1 MQVTSSFF
9 SVFRNLQLKNLQL
22 VDEQKKG
29 VSKHPLLNLLNGN
42 YSWPSNSAPA
52 LNLTTFLAGIWIV
65 FPVCGFLPA
74 LALLSDTEK
83 DPKPTNATF
92 SSFFKDSPIV
102 ATKASNAFLESAFDQ
117 LRQLIELYS

>member
-9 SVFRNLQLKNLQL
+9 SIFRNLQLKNLQL

-52 LNLTTFLAGIWIV
+52 LNLTTFFAGIWIV

-83 DPKPTNATF
+83 DHLMNSLETIEQGLRDKYGEHASYKIYF
-92 SSFFKDSPIV
+92 DDFHQ
-102 ATKASNAFLESAFDQ
+102 AEHKAQ
-117 LRQLIELYS
+117 